1 VPIYRFYAFCGKK
14 EFDYTTKNT
23 KSTKVI
29 YFILLFLRDLRGKNK
44 TDHFGSGLSG
54 LGDDTDERSRLL

>member
-1 VPIYRFYAFCGKK
+1 MLIYRFYDVCGKK
-14 EFDYTTKNT
+14 EYDYTTKNT

-54 LGDDTDERSRLL
+54 LGDYIDER